1 MKQKAKTIGKR
12 YIGFYNHRLNETNPR
27 EEAFSK
33 HWRKN
38 NTKCSWINRGN
49 GILQDLF
56 IADDGSW
63 HHVMSP
69 LSLECAVHHRCIR
82 GCRTR
87 QDQILGSRFDTVI
100 GVIFKRNRACFHP
113 REKSF
118 FKTAGTRKR

>member
-1 MKQKAKTIGKR
+1 MKQIQEKK
-12 YIGFYNHRLNETNPR
+12 H
-27 EEAFSK
+27 FSK

-69 LSLECAVHHRCIR
+69 NDKLIASTII
-82 GCRTR
+82 
-87 QDQILGSRFDTVI
+87 QWLGSNCGMAFMEEALKDCGYKIVPI
-100 GVIFKRNRACFHP
+100 KD
-113 REKSF
+113 
-118 FKTAGTRKR
+118 

>member
-1 MKQKAKTIGKR
+1 MDSEEMKQKAKTIGKR
-12 YIGFYNHRLNETNPR
+12 YIGFHNHRLNETNPR

-69 LSLECAVHHRCIR
+69 NDKLIASIII
-82 GCRTR
+82 
-87 QDQILGSRFDTVI
+87 QWLGSNCGMAFMEEALKDCGYKIVPI
-100 GVIFKRNRACFHP
+100 KD
-113 REKSF
+113 
-118 FKTAGTRKR
+118 